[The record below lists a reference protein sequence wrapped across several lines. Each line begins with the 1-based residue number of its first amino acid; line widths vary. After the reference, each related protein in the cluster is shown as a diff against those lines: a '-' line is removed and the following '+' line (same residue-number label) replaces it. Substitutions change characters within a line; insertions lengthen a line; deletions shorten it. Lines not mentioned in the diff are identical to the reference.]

1 MPATPTIPVSSIRV
15 RCANGN
21 SVGAE
26 LVVHAHP
33 NHTEVLPIAT
43 VVNAKL
49 ARRNRCAGVGNA
61 DHLAADKAGVVV
73 PLTFEGDVQTFDLG
87 RPVESER
94 PFDTA
99 AHGPADVVV
108 VAIAE

>member
-33 NHTEVLPIAT
+33 NHAEVLPIAT

-49 ARRNRCAGVGNA
+49 ARRNRCAGVGNT
-61 DHLAADKAGVVV
+61 DHLATEEVVV
-73 PLTFEGDVQTFDLG
+73 EAVALEGDVQTFDLG

-108 VAIAE
+108 VALVE